1 MIRAVLIPKK
11 IRLRKQTGALALEWP
26 DGVEHDL
33 SFEYLR
39 VHSPS
44 AEVRG
49 HGAGE
54 AILQTGKRSVRIVRI
69 DPIGNYA
76 LRLHFS
82 DGHDSG
88 LYSWHYLRELGEE
101 FDAYWSAYLS
111 ALDAAGASRDSDAD
125 GG

>member
-1 MIRAVLIPKK
+1 MIGAVLIPTK

-54 AILQTGKRSVRIVRI
+54 AILQTGKRRVRIVRI

-76 LRLHFS
+76 QRLHFS
-82 DGHDSG
+82 DGQDIG

-111 ALDAAGASRDSDAD
+111 ALATAGKSRDSDAD
-125 GG
+125 GA